1 MSLVLLV
8 EDVEDNR
15 ELARFLL
22 ENEGY
27 RVIEAHDGAEAVA
40 IARAQMPDLVLMDL
54 SLPVMDGWEAAG
66 MLKADPATAHLPIIA
81 VTAHAMAG
89 DQDRVLEAGF
99 DGYIAKPLEVGSF
112 GPQVRSYLERRR
124 A

>member
-1 MSLVLLV
+1 MKLVLLV

-22 ENEGY
+22 ESEGY
-27 RVIEAHDGAEAVA
+27 QVIEAHDGAEAVA
-40 IARAQMPDLVLMDL
+40 LARSRKPDLILMDL

-66 MLKADPATAHLPIIA
+66 TLKADPQTAEMPIVA
-81 VTAHAMAG
+81 VTAHAMSG
-89 DQDRVLEAGF
+89 DAERVIEAGF

-112 GPQVRSYLERRR
+112 GPQIRSFLERKLV
-124 A
+124 